1 MVDVQN
7 IIQINQGY
15 SLMPAE
21 RFIEKLQKQMTSIW
35 PEKDARL
42 SESEPY
48 VSCVVCSRS
57 SARCKHIS
65 YSSKN
70 QYNVHIQSVMRI
82 TRLTKGIKIMHL
94 NYFTTVNY
102 RIRLLSRVKM
112 YVMFKMFEKMKS
124 PMHCLYILLHPI
136 TNSTIISRIVNLM
149 FYISVVPVFKHSFV
163 NWYLFHYLICSLVF
177 CSIAFI

>member
-1 MVDVQN
+1 
-7 IIQINQGY
+7 
-15 SLMPAE
+15 
-21 RFIEKLQKQMTSIW
+21 
-35 PEKDARL
+35 
-42 SESEPY
+42 
-48 VSCVVCSRS
+48 
-57 SARCKHIS
+57 
-65 YSSKN
+65 
-70 QYNVHIQSVMRI
+70 MRI